1 MECQYRMEY
10 SFRTAHIQV
19 KGVYQDQLRDQ
30 NGGALVVDSL
40 PAVVTQIGDLEH
52 RRVRIVRSS

>member
-1 MECQYRMEY
+1 VAQ
-10 SFRTAHIQV
+10 IQV
-19 KGVYQDQLRDQ
+19 KGIYQDQLRDQ